1 MVLLAFLFISVPL
14 LHVWDTNSHPQH
26 LKQNMVAFEWDN
38 SNLINDKDDKKL
50 FMIPPIPFWGIQIV
64 SFTSQLLLLIL
75 SAAYI
80 PTMKHRFI
88 RPVFCQSN
96 YLSISLIFYKNSMNR
111 GVVMNV
117 VSLFDDWFLVI
128 RGNSNICI
136 SGFSYIQSIFRLLQ

>member
-1 MVLLAFLFISVPL
+1 MVLLVFLFISIPL

-26 LKQNMVAFEWDN
+26 LKQNIVAFEWDN
-38 SNLINDKDDKKL
+38 SNLSNDKDDKKL
-50 FMIPPIPFWGIQIV
+50 SMIPPISFWDTQIV

-96 YLSISLIFYKNSMNR
+96 YLSISLIFN
-111 GVVMNV
+111 
-117 VSLFDDWFLVI
+117 
-128 RGNSNICI
+128 
-136 SGFSYIQSIFRLLQ
+136 

>member
-1 MVLLAFLFISVPL
+1 MVLLAFLFISIPL
-14 LHVWDTNSHPQH
+14 LHVWDTNTHPQH

-38 SNLINDKDDKKL
+38 SNFINDKDDKKL
-50 FMIPPIPFWGIQIV
+50 SMIPPIPFWGIQIV
-64 SFTSQLLLLIL
+64 SFTSQLLLLIF

-96 YLSISLIFYKNSMNR
+96 YLSISLIFNQKFNEKRS
-111 GVVMNV
+111 GIDV

-128 RGNSNICI
+128 RSNSNICI

>member
-14 LHVWDTNSHPQH
+14 LHVWDTNTHPQH

-80 PTMKHRFI
+80 PTMKERFI

-96 YLSISLIFYKNSMNR
+96 YLSISLIFYHKFNE
-111 GVVMNV
+111 
-117 VSLFDDWFLVI
+117 
-128 RGNSNICI
+128 
-136 SGFSYIQSIFRLLQ
+136 

>member
-1 MVLLAFLFISVPL
+1 MVLLAFLFISIPL
-14 LHVWDTNSHPQH
+14 LHVWDTNTHPQH

-38 SNLINDKDDKKL
+38 SNFINDKDDKKL
-50 FMIPPIPFWGIQIV
+50 SMIPPIPFWGIQIV

-80 PTMKHRFI
+80 PTIKHRFI
-88 RPVFCQSN
+88 RPIFCQSN
-96 YLSISLIFYKNSMNR
+96 YLSISLIFNQKFNEKRSGN
-111 GVVMNV
+111 NV

-128 RGNSNICI
+128 RSNSNICI

>member
-1 MVLLAFLFISVPL
+1 MFRWFCWHFYSLVFLFYMFRIPTL
-14 LHVWDTNSHPQH
+14 HPQH

-38 SNLINDKDDKKL
+38 SNFINDKDDKKL

-88 RPVFCQSN
+88 RPIFYQSN
-96 YLSISLIFYKNSMNR
+96 YLSISLIFYQKFNEKRSGNEC
-111 GVVMNV
+111 G
-117 VSLFDDWFLVI
+117 FVI
-128 RGNSNICI
+128 
-136 SGFSYIQSIFRLLQ
+136 